1 MTKLVKKSK
10 KLEASKRGKRSKNK
24 GATYERKL
32 ANYFK
37 EKLGITLTR
46 TPQSGGFA
54 KKYNKSND
62 FKGDIVCLEDDI
74 DFKLHIEAKNQKS
87 LSIRKWLNQ
96 AEGDCI
102 EGKIPVVVYYMGEI
116 KNKDN
121 TVKEKKKGDY
131 ITLKLDDFMKIVD
144 VDKIVKR
151 GE

>member
-1 MTKLVKKSK
+1 MTKKIKKK
-10 KLEASKRGKRSKNK
+10 NTEASKRGKRSKNK

-54 KKYNKSND
+54 KKFNKSED
-62 FKGDIVCLEDDI
+62 FKGDIVCLEDNVELL
-74 DFKLHIEAKNQKS
+74 LHIEAKNQKS
-87 LSIRKWLNQ
+87 VSIRKWVNQ
-96 AEGDCI
+96 AEEDCVKD
-102 EGKIPVVVYYMGEI
+102 KIPAAVYYSGEI
-116 KNKDN
+116 VKDGK
-121 TVKEKKKGDY
+121 VKEKKKGDY

-151 GE
+151 GD

>member
-1 MTKLVKKSK
+1 MTKKKIK
-10 KLEASKRGKRSKNK
+10 KNTEASKRGKRSKNK

-54 KKYNKSND
+54 KKFNKSED
-62 FKGDIVCLEDDI
+62 FKGDIVCLEDNVELL
-74 DFKLHIEAKNQKS
+74 LHIEAKNQKS
-87 LSIRKWLNQ
+87 VSIRKWINQ
-96 AEGDCI
+96 AEEDCVKD
-102 EGKIPVVVYYMGEI
+102 KIPVVVYYLGEI
-116 KNKDN
+116 VKDGK
-121 TVKEKKKGDY
+121 VKEKKKGDY

-151 GE
+151 GD

>member
-1 MTKLVKKSK
+1 MAKLVKKIK
-10 KLEASKRGKRSKNK
+10 NLEAKKRGKRSKNK

-54 KKYNKSND
+54 KRCNKSD
-62 FKGDIVCLEDDI
+62 EFKGDIVCLEDNV
-74 DFKLHIEAKNQKS
+74 DFMLHIEAKNQKS

-96 AEGDCI
+96 AEEDCTKD
-102 EGKIPVVVYYMGEI
+102 KIPVVVYYMGEI

-131 ITLKLDDFMKIVD
+131 ITLKLDDFMEIVD
-144 VDKIVKR
+144 IDKIVKR
-151 GE
+151 GD

>member
-1 MTKLVKKSK
+1 MTKKIKKK
-10 KLEASKRGKRSKNK
+10 NTEASRRGKRSKNK

-54 KKYNKSND
+54 KKFNKSED
-62 FKGDIVCLEDDI
+62 FKGDIVCLEDNVELL
-74 DFKLHIEAKNQKS
+74 LHIEAKNQKS
-87 LSIRKWLNQ
+87 VNIRKRINQ
-96 AEGDCI
+96 AEEDCVI
-102 EGKIPVVVYYMGEI
+102 DKIPVVVYYLGEI
-116 KNKDN
+116 VKDGK
-121 TVKEKKKGDY
+121 VKEKKKGDY

-151 GE
+151 GD